1 MKAKT
6 ILTITIICLA
16 FIFSNAQDKQRIGHY
31 NIGVG
36 LSTHSILDDGYA
48 AFTFN
53 SVNPNLTFSF
63 QRDKNKNRIAYGLDA
78 VVGKTNYKKYELFK
92 TDLYDIDLF
101 ALYARE
107 INLKNDKM
115 KLHLGGIID
124 YRILFLLNM
133 NDEFAVGNVSYTVAL
148 SLGAYANFD
157 YQYNEENKF
166 SLTFKHPLLSN
177 VVRNPYT
184 GYNNET
190 VLLTNYG
197 NDLLPLIFHN
207 PELTHGFKFFR
218 PSLELA
224 WEKQLSSGKILVPK
238 ISTEYLSYNSI
249 NPVKYFRT
257 NLSIGLKF

>member
-133 NDEFAVGNVSYTVAL
+133 NDEFAV
-148 SLGAYANFD
+148 
-157 YQYNEENKF
+157 
-166 SLTFKHPLLSN
+166 
-177 VVRNPYT
+177 
-184 GYNNET
+184 
-190 VLLTNYG
+190 LLTNYG